1 MFKVC
6 DKKCKKCL
14 FTKDRIVSKERMAQ
28 ILEECEQ
35 KNTHFICHEASMKDE
50 DVCCSGFYETQSSNL
65 MRIAQRLNMVK
76 FVNMDEDATS
86 AAPNQQ

>member
-6 DKKCKKCL
+6 DKKCTKCL

-35 KNTHFICHEASMKDE
+35 KNTHFICHEASAKDE
-50 DVCCSGFYETQSSNL
+50 DVCCSGFYDTQTSNL

-76 FVNMDEDATS
+76 FVSMDNEAHS
-86 AAPNQQ
+86 VRPEQH